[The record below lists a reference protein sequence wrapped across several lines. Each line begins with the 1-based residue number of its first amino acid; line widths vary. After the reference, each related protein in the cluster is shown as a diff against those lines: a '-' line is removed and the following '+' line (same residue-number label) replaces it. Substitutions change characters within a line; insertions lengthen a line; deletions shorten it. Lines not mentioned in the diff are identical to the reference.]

1 MASGVIGC
9 TRVLHTM
16 NAVAPVV
23 ALRTS
28 EEPSTSSISR
38 LHFQGG
44 QARKLINMH
53 IVGNQN
59 QRNQRVSI
67 TKGKTVLIVRASG
80 DENVRE
86 LASDKAVDEGK
97 TLYDDAK
104 KLAAN
109 GNTNVSSLEAKAE
122 DASDD
127 AAYGGEFREKAVD
140 VASNTAVDSWPQVDE
155 LAKKDAAGIAD
166 QLGRTVEETAESLE
180 IKAKQ
185 LTDREVQKESEEGS
199 SSSGPE
205 PFFKDQVMQEKAL
218 DVASESAVDEGEEVK
233 KTAGEDASDMTNK
246 VGGDLRR
253 NEKTISEL
261 ASTASKLEADRSGS
275 EVDTGATKSQGESKN
290 EDGRKGPMLE
300 DLKRTVSKNLKEGI
314 DSSRPGIEE
323 LSRNVAKG
331 VKVGRENLEYGAEG
345 AVETGAIAREGL
357 DVAREALDKRMRSFN
372 LAAEDARETGS
383 LVAELA
389 AKGWDALSKTTERFV
404 DNFQKNV
411 GAAQANIEEKV
422 GEVKKST
429 DEFQE
434 VAKQKAEEA
443 RQKAGETAEQAQSKF
458 NEARGTVE
466 SKTEELKETAQ
477 EKAEQAQDKFND
489 ARGTVESKTGELKEA
504 AQEKGEQAQDKFN
517 EARGT
522 VESKAGELKETA
534 QEKGEQAQDKFNDA
548 RGTVESKTGEFK
560 QAAQEK
566 GEQAQDKFNESRG
579 TVESKTGELKETAQE
594 KAEQSKSKLEE
605 TADEAQSKFGDVSS
619 STKQNLG
626 QAQEKAE
633 ETASDVKK
641 NLQQSSTEKKDSFEN
656 AVDKMAQNYEQE
668 TGNEQLAATGSSM
681 KSQESKPLKAETDF
695 VPAEKD
701 NEWTGKAN

>member
-1 MASGVIGC
+1 MASGVMGC
-9 TRVLHTM
+9 TRVLHTA
-16 NAVAPVV
+16 NAAAPVV

-28 EEPSTSSISR
+28 EEPCASSISR
-38 LHFQGG
+38 LHLQGG
-44 QARKLINMH
+44 QGRKLIKMH

-67 TKGKTVLIVRASG
+67 TKGNTVLIVRASG
-80 DENVRE
+80 DDNVRE
-86 LASDKAVDEGK
+86 LASDKAVDEGS
-97 TLYDDAK
+97 TLYDNAK

-109 GNTNVSSLEAKAE
+109 GNTNLSSLEAKAE

-155 LAKKDAAGIAD
+155 LAKKDAEGMAD
-166 QLGRTVEETAESLE
+166 QLGRTLEETAESLE

-199 SSSGPE
+199 RTSVPE
-205 PFFKDQVMQEKAL
+205 PFFRDQVVHEKAL
-218 DVASESAVDEGEEVK
+218 DVASESAVDEGDEVK
-233 KTAGEDASDMTNK
+233 KTAGEDALDMTNK

-275 EVDTGATKSQGESKN
+275 DVDTGATKSQGESKKG
-290 EDGRKGPMLE
+290 DGRKGPMLE
-300 DLKRTVSKNLKEGI
+300 DLTRTVSKNLKEGI

-372 LAAEDARETGS
+372 LAAEDARETGN

-411 GAAQANIEEKV
+411 GAAQANIEVKA

-443 RQKAGETAEQAQSKF
+443 RQKAGEAAEQAQSKF

-466 SKTEELKETAQ
+466 SKTGELKETAQ

-517 EARGT
+517 EARG
-522 VESKAGELKETA
+522 A
-534 QEKGEQAQDKFNDA
+534 
-548 RGTVESKTGEFK
+548 
-560 QAAQEK
+560 
-566 GEQAQDKFNESRG
+566 
-579 TVESKTGELKETAQE
+579 VESKTGELKEAAQG

-605 TADEAQSKFGDVSS
+605 TTDEAQSKFGEVSS
-619 STKQNLG
+619 SAKQNLG

-633 ETASDVKK
+633 ETAGDVKT
-641 NLQQSSTEKKDSFEN
+641 NLQQSSTEKKDSFAN

-668 TGNEQLAATGSSM
+668 TGNEQLAAKGSSM
-681 KSQESKPLKAETDF
+681 KSQESYTLKADTDS

-701 NEWTGKAN
+701 DEWTGKAN

>member
-1 MASGVIGC
+1 MVSGVMGC
-9 TRVLHTM
+9 TRVLHTA
-16 NAVAPVV
+16 NAAAPVV
-23 ALRTS
+23 VLRTP

-38 LHFQGG
+38 IHLQGG
-44 QARKLINMH
+44 QGRKLINMH
-53 IVGNQN
+53 IVGSQN
-59 QRNQRVSI
+59 QRNHGVSI
-67 TKGKTVLIVRASG
+67 RKGNTVLIVRASG

-109 GNTNVSSLEAKAE
+109 GNTNLSSLEANANNS
-122 DASDD
+122 SDD
-127 AAYGGEFREKAVD
+127 AAYGGGFRDKAVD
-140 VASNTAVDSWPQVDE
+140 VASNTAVDSWPQVDD
-155 LAKKDAAGIAD
+155 LAKKDAAGMAD

-185 LTDREVQKESEEGS
+185 ITDQEVQKEREEREEVS
-199 SSSGPE
+199 RTSAPE
-205 PFFKDQVMQEKAL
+205 PFFKDQVVREKVL

-233 KTAGEDASDMTNK
+233 TTAGEDALDMTNK

-253 NEKTISEL
+253 NEKSISEL
-261 ASTASKLEADRSGS
+261 ATTASKLEADRSGS
-275 EVDTGATKSQGESKN
+275 EVDTGATKSQRESKN
-290 EDGRKGPMLE
+290 GRKGPMLE
-300 DLKRTVSKNLKEGI
+300 DLTRTVSKNLKEGI

-357 DVAREALDKRMRSFN
+357 EVAREALDKRMRSFN

-389 AKGWDALSKTTERFV
+389 AKGWDVLSKTTGRFF
-404 DNFQKNV
+404 DHFQKNV
-411 GAAQANIEEKV
+411 GAAQANVEEKV
-422 GEVKKST
+422 AEMKKST

-434 VAKQKAEEA
+434 VAKQKAGEA
-443 RQKAGETAEQAQSKF
+443 RQKAEETVEQAQS
-458 NEARGTVE
+458 
-466 SKTEELKETAQ
+466 
-477 EKAEQAQDKFND
+477 KFND

-522 VESKAGELKETA
+522 VESKTGELKETA
-534 QEKGEQAQDKFNDA
+534 QEKGEQAQREFNDA
-548 RGTVESKTGEFK
+548 RSTFESKTDEFK

-566 GEQAQDKFNESRG
+566 GEQAEDKFNEARG
-579 TVESKTGELKETAQE
+579 TVESKTGELKETAQG

-605 TADEAQSKFGDVSS
+605 TAEEAQSKFGEVSS

-633 ETASDVKK
+633 ETAGDVKK
-641 NLQQSSTEKKDSFEN
+641 NLQQSSTEKKDSFAN

-668 TGNEQLAATGSSM
+668 TGNEQLGAKGSSM
-681 KSQESKPLKAETDF
+681 KSQESHGLKAETDP

-701 NEWTGKAN
+701 DEWTGKAN